1 MDLTTYA
8 RGLANGTYPEDKGL
22 MLKTE
27 NDTSSSAGY
36 CKFYGSRHSSSALR
50 PKFTVEYYD
59 APTVATSVKLS
70 KAYLKKGETA
80 ILTWNGINS
89 KALQTIE
96 YRIARRDDNT
106 GIIDSVSDSIVKYT
120 KVGTTSNG
128 SSDISTIKDLPE
140 GCYRILVRG
149 VDKSGIKGPATG
161 YNFHIDNT
169 KPTIGNVT
177 FDSENVAIT
186 WKNANDLHFKE
197 VQYSLNSRAYK
208 TMSTDTSGSFIIPND
223 EFTQE
228 GTYTIKVRSIDK
240 SGNTSAVKSF
250 KYENIIDSDIEGYKP
265 LNLNISNYYG
275 KNLITWDISKE
286 DKTLG
291 SISYNI

>member
-1 MDLTTYA
+1 MGTCRSLIRSLDLLDTVKNKYVESATLTMYETSSCDKNMTVNAYRIIDSWTKKNVTWNNKPRYNTSSGIMGSVKTSGTLYKARVMDLTTYA

-80 ILTWNGINS
+80 RLTWNGINS

-120 KVGTTSNG
+120 KVGTTSNAV
-128 SSDISTIKDLPE
+128 SYTHLTLP
-140 GCYRILVRG
+140 
-149 VDKSGIKGPATG
+149 T
-161 YNFHIDNT
+161 N
-169 KPTIGNVT
+169 
-177 FDSENVAIT
+177 
-186 WKNANDLHFKE
+186 
-197 VQYSLNSRAYK
+197 
-208 TMSTDTSGSFIIPND
+208 
-223 EFTQE
+223 
-228 GTYTIKVRSIDK
+228 
-240 SGNTSAVKSF
+240 
-250 KYENIIDSDIEGYKP
+250 
-265 LNLNISNYYG
+265 
-275 KNLITWDISKE
+275 
-286 DKTLG
+286 
-291 SISYNI
+291 